1 MDIILFLIWTVSIIL
16 SFVFFI
22 CLLCNKAYKADTKK
36 TKLRLLISVL
46 TVIISFPLFI
56 SEISEP
62 ETDLSDNKETELVN
76 KLGNNEYCLID
87 NCSLDSLANN
97 EIIIS
102 KLKEI
107 GVEQIKNESSYNT
120 KTESETEQIITVPV
134 RYKED
139 TYELDVNIFEV
150 DNSWSVKCI
159 KKESDY
165 VYVDDAFRYD
175 ADGNELYNIYDFR
188 NSEKIATKYIKP
200 MTDEEK
206 AALEQQL
213 FEIAQAKE
221 AREQEEL
228 EKSKTILDEIG
239 IAYDNNSITAKENYW
254 NKNYLITATVESV
267 DTTIIG
273 EPRITVYQNS
283 HSARC
288 AFNEGMMDKVKE
300 VNKGDTITFY
310 GTLDGWGIQ
319 ADFTHCYFKK

>member
-22 CLLCNKAYKADTKK
+22 SLLCNKAYKSDTKK
-36 TKLRLLISVL
+36 TKLHLLISIL

-62 ETDLSDNKETELVN
+62 KTDLTDNKETESVN
-76 KLGNNEYCLID
+76 KLENHEYCFID
-87 NCSLDSLANN
+87 DCSLDGLTNN
-97 EIIIS
+97 EIISS

-134 RYKED
+134 KYKED
-139 TYELDVNIFEV
+139 TYELDVNIFET
-150 DNSWSVKCI
+150 DNSWSVKYI
-159 KKESDY
+159 KKGSDY

-175 ADGNELYNIYDFR
+175 TDGNELYNIYDFR
-188 NSEKIATKYIKP
+188 NNDKIAIKYIKP

-213 FEIAQAKE
+213 LEIAQAKD
-221 AREQEEL
+221 AREQEEI

-254 NKNYLITATVESV
+254 DQTYLITATVESV
-267 DTTIIG
+267 DTTLIG
-273 EPRITVYQNS
+273 KPRVTVYQNT

-288 AFNEGMMDKVKE
+288 VFNEGMMDKVKE
-300 VNKGDTITFY
+300 VNKGDVITFY